1 MKPLQFF
8 GHELFGRSLKFKM
21 AVVSGCLILGVV
33 SMLTIASAFNA
44 TIFLKKELKQ
54 EVAGNVR
61 HGIEMFH
68 RFQEEIETK
77 LSLWCSQPVLNVFLN
92 NPAMASVSRSGLMA
106 YFSKIR
112 AVESWITEILII
124 DQGEIL
130 YADSALF
137 NPASPE
143 LEQLTGKL
151 SQGAV
156 FTAINLN
163 AFKPDTDKPLLV
175 ISRPFDKSGKLKGHK
190 TIAIVL
196 DLEQVNDK
204 LFKSYTIGQ
213 GGFLTLAALSSK
225 GDLIIPRS
233 RAKKIIQGSE
243 GWESSADISQHNKQM
258 VIKQE
263 IVPDTPVIVIGVASL
278 NDIHGTIRHMS
289 LITVMFGVFA
299 CIAGISGVFMLS
311 RYITGPLD
319 LLTDKVVSFASD
331 ILEKPESGTISRM
344 QRSRDEIE
352 ILTEAFEILF
362 SKIQGYT
369 ESLEEQVEKRTLELK
384 DANLRMEKEIEER
397 MQGKKELIRA
407 KETAEAANQA
417 KSEFM
422 ARMSHE
428 LRTPMNA
435 IIGMA
440 HLCLETELT
449 PEQKDYLAKI
459 HRSGRSLFAV
469 ISDIL
474 DFSRIES
481 GKIEITNEAFP
492 LNQLISK
499 IAVRM
504 DMIAKGKGLEMTIT
518 ADPDLPPVIKGDFK
532 RLRQILIHLV
542 GNAVKFTETGEITVS
557 VKPFLETCDQ
567 VTLKFSVQDT
577 GIGMTAGQMA
587 GLFQPFAQADGSATR
602 QYGGSGLGLTICKH
616 LAELMKGEIGAESDP
631 GKGSTLFFTA
641 CFDKTEAGLMSEK
654 EPGSEKDA
662 GPGKYPD
669 IPERVMISPGSD
681 DCKNQNSELLDNIDI
696 NEASSLL
703 KTLLELLEDDDME
716 AVEFLN
722 HVNGQLKNTAIR
734 EYLKMIDGHVRRY
747 AFENALAVLA
757 RLAEKLN
764 ITID

>member
-1 MKPLQFF
+1 
-8 GHELFGRSLKFKM
+8 M

-61 HGIEMFH
+61 HGVEMFQQ
-68 RFQEEIETK
+68 FQDEIETK

-92 NPAMASVSRSGLMA
+92 NPALASVSRSGLVSH
-106 YFSKIR
+106 FSKIR
-112 AVESWITEILII
+112 AVESWIAEILII
-124 DQGEIL
+124 DQGEIM
-130 YADSALF
+130 YADSDLF

-143 LEQLTGKL
+143 LEQLADKL
-151 SQGAV
+151 SYGAI

-163 AFKPDTDKPLLV
+163 DFKPDTDKPLLI
-175 ISRPFDKSGKLKGHK
+175 ISRPFDESGKLKSHK
-190 TIAIVL
+190 TIAIAI

-204 LFKSYTIGQ
+204 LFKSYAIGQ
-213 GGFLTLAALSSK
+213 GGFLTLAALASN
-225 GDLIIPRS
+225 GDLVIPRS
-233 RAKKIIQGSE
+233 RAKKIIQGSSR
-243 GWESSADISQHNKQM
+243 GWKNPDISQHNKQM
-258 VIKQE
+258 VIKQK
-263 IVPDTPVIVIGVASL
+263 IVPDTPVLIIGVASL
-278 NDIHGTIRHMS
+278 NDIHDTIRHMS

-311 RYITGPLD
+311 KYITGPLD

-331 ILEKPESGTISRM
+331 ILEKAESGTISRM
-344 QRSRDEIE
+344 QRNRDEIE

-369 ESLEEQVEKRTLELK
+369 ESLEEQVAKRTLELK
-384 DANLRMEKEIEER
+384 DANQRMEKEIEER
-397 MQGKKELIRA
+397 MRGKKDLIKA
-407 KETAEAANQA
+407 KEAAEAANQA

-481 GKIEITNEAFP
+481 GKIKIANEDF
-492 LNQLISK
+492 LLDQLISE
-499 IAVRM
+499 IDVRM
-504 DMIAKGKGLEMTIT
+504 DMMAKGKGLEMIIA
-518 ADPDLPPVIKGDFK
+518 ADPDLPPVIKGDLK
-532 RLRQILIHLV
+532 RLQQILIHLV
-542 GNAVKFTETGEITVS
+542 GNAVKFTETGKITVAVES
-557 VKPFLETCDQ
+557 FLETCDQ
-567 VTLKFSVQDT
+567 VTLKFSVKDT
-577 GIGMTAGQMA
+577 GIGMTAKQMA
-587 GLFQPFAQADGSATR
+587 DLFQPFAQADGSATR

-616 LAELMKGEIGAESDP
+616 LVELMKGEIGAESEPD
-631 GKGSTLFFTA
+631 KGSTLFFTA
-641 CFDKTEAGLMSEK
+641 CFDKTEAGMMPEK
-654 EPGSEKDA
+654 EPGPEKNA
-662 GPGKYPD
+662 GPGRYLD
-669 IPERVMISPGSD
+669 IRENVMISPGSD
-681 DCKNQNSELLDNIDI
+681 DCKNLSDCADKNLELLDNIDI
-696 NEASSLL
+696 NEARSLL

-722 HVNGQLKNTAIR
+722 HVNGQLKNTAVR
-734 EYLKMIDGHVRRY
+734 EYLTMIDGHIRRY

-764 ITID
+764 IALD